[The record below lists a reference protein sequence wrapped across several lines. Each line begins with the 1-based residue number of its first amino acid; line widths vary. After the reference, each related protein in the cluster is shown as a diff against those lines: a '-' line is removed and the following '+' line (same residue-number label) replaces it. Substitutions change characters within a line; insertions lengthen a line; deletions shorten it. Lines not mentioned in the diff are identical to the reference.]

1 MSSINILL
9 VEDNPGDVLL
19 ARIAFEKS
27 RFEINFQVAMDG
39 EEALDFL
46 YKKGKFAGVETPDLI
61 LLDLNLPAKSG
72 SEVLADL
79 KSDEE
84 LKVIPVIIL
93 TTSQAQWDVI
103 QCYKLHAN
111 CFVNKPFGFDSFDK
125 VVTCIEDFWFSVV
138 RLPKN

>member
-1 MSSINILL
+1 MKEINLLL

-27 RFEINFQVAMDG
+27 RFPVNFHVALDG
-39 EEALDFL
+39 EEALNFL
-46 YKKGKFAGVETPDLI
+46 YKKGKFSGADTPDLI

-72 SEVLADL
+72 AEVLADV
-79 KSDEE
+79 KGDES

-93 TTSQAQWDVI
+93 TTSQAEWDII

-125 VVTCIEDFWFSVV
+125 VVACIEEFWFGIV
-138 RLPKN
+138 RLPGN

>member
-1 MSSINILL
+1 MNTINILL

-27 RFEINFQVAMDG
+27 RFEVNFHVATDG

-46 YKKGKFAGVETPDLI
+46 YKKGAFTDAATPDLI

-72 SEVLADL
+72 AEVLADL
-79 KSDEE
+79 KNDEE
-84 LKVIPVIIL
+84 LRVIPVIIL

>member
-1 MSSINILL
+1 

-19 ARIAFEKS
+19 AKIAFEKS
-27 RFEINFQVAMDG
+27 KFTVNVEVASDG
-39 EEALDFL
+39 QEALDFL
-46 YKKGKFAGVETPDLI
+46 YKKGKFSGSGTPDLI

-93 TTSQAQWDVI
+93 TTSQAEWDI
-103 QCYKLHAN
+103 IRCYKLHAN
-111 CFVNKPFGFDSFDK
+111 CFVNKPFGFESFDA
-125 VVTCIEDFWFSVV
+125 VVACIEDFWFNIV
-138 RLPKN
+138 RLPTS

>member
-9 VEDNPGDVLL
+9 VEDNPGDILL

-27 RFEINFQVAMDG
+27 RFEINFQVATDG

-93 TTSQAQWDVI
+93 TTSQAQWDII

>member
-1 MSSINILL
+1 MNSINILL
-9 VEDNPGDVLL
+9 VEDNPGDILL

-27 RFEINFQVAMDG
+27 RFDINFQVAMDG

-79 KSDEE
+79 KNDEE